1 MIKQLLSNMSLF
13 VNAQSI
19 GGVLLALAALVALIL
34 SNSPWAESYLMLL
47 QYPVEIRLG
56 GDALVLVK
64 PMIIWIND
72 LWMAVFFFLVGLEI
86 KRELIDGELATLG
99 QVVLPAG
106 AALGG
111 MVVPALIYAGINF
124 NDPVA
129 LRGWGI
135 PMATDIAFALGILVL
150 LGSRVPASLKVFL
163 TAVAIIDD
171 LGAILVI
178 AFFYTVDLS
187 MPMLLSAGVGGLLL
201 LAMNR
206 LRVTAVGPYVVV
218 GLVIW
223 VCVLKSGI
231 HATLAGVITALAIPM
246 SDGKGGSPLKTT
258 EHALHP
264 WVAYLVLPVFAF
276 ANAGVSLGD
285 VSLTTLAQTV
295 PLGIAAGL
303 IVGKSVG
310 VLGASWLLI
319 RFAGAKLPEHSDW
332 RKFAGVAVLCGVGF
346 TMSLFIGSLAFE
358 GADPAYASQVKVGV
372 LLGSFISAAL
382 AAGLMLR
389 SVHRH

>member
-1 MIKQLLSNMSLF
+1 MIKLILCSMTSF
-13 VNAQSI
+13 INAQTI
-19 GGVLLALAALVALIL
+19 GGVLLALAALLALVL
-34 SNSPWAESYLMLL
+34 SNSPWSEVYLRLL
-47 QYPVEIRLG
+47 QFPVEIRLG
-56 GDALVLVK
+56 GDALVLAK
-64 PMIIWIND
+64 PMLIWVND

-86 KRELIDGELATLG
+86 KRELLDGELASFR
-99 QVVLPAG
+99 QVLLPAG

-111 MVVPALIYAGINF
+111 MVVPALIYAAINA
-124 NDPVA
+124 NDAVA
-129 LRGWGI
+129 LQGWGI

-178 AFFYTVDLS
+178 AFFYTSNLS
-187 MPMLLSAGVGGLLL
+187 VTMLGAAGAGVLL
-201 LAMNR
+201 LALLNR
-206 LRVTAVGPYVVV
+206 LRVNAIGLYVLV

-246 SDGKGGSPLKTT
+246 SDGKGGSPLQTA
-258 EHALHP
+258 EHVLHP

-276 ANAGVSLGD
+276 ANAGVYLGD
-285 VSLTTLAQTV
+285 ASWSTLTQTV

-303 IVGKSVG
+303 IVGKFLG
-310 VLGASWLLI
+310 VLGTSWLLT
-319 RFAGAKLPEHSDW
+319 RFVGARLPEHSTW
-332 RKFAGVAVLCGVGF
+332 LQFAGVAALCGVGF

-358 GADPAYASQVKVGV
+358 GADAIYASQVKIGV
-372 LLGSFISAAL
+372 LLGSLLSA
-382 AAGLMLR
+382 GVGVMLLICPAKP
-389 SVHRH
+389 